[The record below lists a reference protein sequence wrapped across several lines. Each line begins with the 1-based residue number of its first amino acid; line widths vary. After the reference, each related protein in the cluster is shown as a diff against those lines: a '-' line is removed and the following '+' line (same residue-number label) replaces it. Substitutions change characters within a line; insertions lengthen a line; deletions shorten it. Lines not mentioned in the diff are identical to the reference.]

1 MGLNGAPKAPVGGRA
16 GAARVTSGVEWSSA
30 QMHTSTCVRHES
42 RSLVSNEAQGNW
54 IPARVWARGKP
65 FDHRK
70 DEGSYGQGASGAVK
84 AYTPP
89 SREPA
94 YTTLPV
100 TVKDRMPEK

>member
-1 MGLNGAPKAPVGGRA
+1 M
-16 GAARVTSGVEWSSA
+16 TSGVEWSSA
-30 QMHTSTCVRHES
+30 QMHTSTCVRHKS
-42 RSLVSNEAQGNW
+42 RSLRAMRPGNW
-54 IPARVWARGKP
+54 TPAPCRAEGSP